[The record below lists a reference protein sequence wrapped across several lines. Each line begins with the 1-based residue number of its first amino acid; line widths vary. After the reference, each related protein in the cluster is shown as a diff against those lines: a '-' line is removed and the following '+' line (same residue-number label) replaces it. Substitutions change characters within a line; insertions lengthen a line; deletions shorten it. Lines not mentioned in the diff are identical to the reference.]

1 MKLHEMLSSKFL
13 KKEDC
18 GEDGILAT
26 IGGFKEDDVGTEDAP
41 EKKWTMSFKEAHLKP
56 LVLNSTNV
64 QLLEKALG
72 TDDTNEMIG
81 QPVVLYNDPNVSFGG
96 KLTGGI
102 RIDVNRTKRYIAKQA
117 GNQPAVK
124 APLSEKPASHFDD
137 FKDDVPFR

>member
-18 GEDGILAT
+18 GDDGILVT
-26 IGGFKEDDVGTEDAP
+26 IAGFKEDDVGTEEAP
-41 EKKWTMSFKEAHLKP
+41 EKKWTMTFQEAHLKP

-72 TDDTNEMIG
+72 TDDTSQMVG
-81 QPVVLYNDPNVSFGG
+81 LPVVLYNDPNVSFGG

-102 RIDVNRTKRYIAKQA
+102 RIDVNRTKRYIAKQ
-117 GNQPAVK
+117 GEK
-124 APLSEKPASHFDD
+124 APQKPAASKFDD
-137 FKDDVPFR
+137 FESDVPF